1 MDSEELKLCAS
12 VLVSDHEGFFLV
24 DLATR
29 ALKKSSNNDVSEHI
43 KCEFD
48 ESLKNRQE
56 QEKVKLELG
65 KKKLKQRL
73 RTDQGSKKNPF
84 DASRIYPDTL
94 NCFILMRH
102 VFIQTH

>member
-12 VLVSDHEGFFLV
+12 VLVSEGFFLV

-73 RTDQGSKKNPF
+73 RTDARQQKKI
-84 DASRIYPDTL
+84 R
-94 NCFILMRH
+94 LMRL
-102 VFIQTH
+102 VFTQTH

>member
-1 MDSEELKLCAS
+1 M
-12 VLVSDHEGFFLV
+12 

-29 ALKKSSNNDVSEHI
+29 ALKKFSNNDVSEHI

-73 RTDQGSKKNPF
+73 RTDARQQKK
-84 DASRIYPDTL
+84 Y
-94 NCFILMRH
+94 
-102 VFIQTH
+102 V